1 VAETVLISI
10 VDDDESVG
18 RAIRRLVASAGLRA
32 EMFLSAEAFLGSTA
46 CEETAC
52 LILDLRLPG
61 MSGLELQTRLAAV
74 RPGLPIVFISAHSG
88 EDVRARALSAGAGA
102 FLSKPFQHE
111 DLLNAV
117 RCALAAATRQDGGS
131 PCTPQEPPPA

>member
-1 VAETVLISI
+1 MPNRALISI

-32 EMFLSAEAFLGSTA
+32 EVFDSAEAFLGSPVCA
-46 CEETAC
+46 KAAC

-74 RPGLPIVFISAHSG
+74 RPDLSIVFISSYPG
-88 EDVRARALSAGAGA
+88 EEVRARALSAGAVA

-111 DLLNAV
+111 DLLDAV
-117 RCALAAATRQDGGS
+117 RCALAAAPPR
-131 PCTPQEPPPA
+131 PPPA